1 MPALLNREIFWRRAS
16 LTTLLLC
23 LFVAAI
29 LGGAG
34 LRRRRPLPAPPHLFV
49 QFVDVGAGDCTLIQT
64 PQGQTI
70 LVDTGG
76 AGAAGALQ
84 AALQARRVRQID
96 LLILAA
102 PAASRIGG
110 VPALLDSGLPV
121 RAVWDNAVRDPS
133 QAHRAA
139 VEAIRRRHIP
149 SRIAHAGDAWANL
162 AVAWPP
168 ENGPSARA
176 DALVCRLQYG
186 STTLLLLGSAGGG
199 AESRLV
205 SSAGEELACD
215 LIQTAD
221 GGSDAAT
228 SFEMLRR
235 AGPSAAVICCDAAR
249 PPAPGTLH
257 RLQAAGAAI
266 WSTDARGAVSVL
278 SDGRTPP
285 VITAARL

>member
-1 MPALLNREIFWRRAS
+1 MSHEIFWQRVS
-16 LTTLLLC
+16 LTSVLLC

-34 LRRRRPLPAPPHLFV
+34 LRRRRPPVVPPHLVV
-49 QFVDVGAGDCTLIQT
+49 QFVDVGAGDCTFVQT
-64 PQGQTI
+64 PQGETI

-76 AGAAGALQ
+76 VKDAGVLQSALR
-84 AALQARRVRQID
+84 ARRVQEID

-102 PAASRIGG
+102 PAESRIGG

-133 QAHRAA
+133 LAHRAA

-162 AVAWPP
+162 AVVWPP

-186 STTLLLLGSAGGG
+186 STRILLLGSAGGG

-205 SSAGEELACD
+205 STAGDALACD

-228 SFEMLRR
+228 SLELLRR

-257 RLQAAGAAI
+257 RLQVAGAAI

-285 VITAARL
+285 IITAARL